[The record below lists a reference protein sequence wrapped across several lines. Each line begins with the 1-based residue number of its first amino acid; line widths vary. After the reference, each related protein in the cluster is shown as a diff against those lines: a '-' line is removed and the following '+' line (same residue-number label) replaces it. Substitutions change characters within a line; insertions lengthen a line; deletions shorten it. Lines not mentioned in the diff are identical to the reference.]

1 MHAGSGEF
9 APDPN
14 SAFAIRKITAAAS
27 RKIAERAFAL
37 ARHRRGKVTA
47 VNKSNVLKISDGLFL
62 RECRAAAQENPDIV
76 YEEELVDAVASKLV
90 RDRGG
95 YDVLVTTNL
104 FGDIL
109 SNEAA
114 ELSGG
119 LGLSGSLNHGDNHA
133 MAQASHGSA
142 PDIAGKGIAN
152 PSSMILSTALLLDHL
167 GQKHDR
173 PDLVDAAR
181 RIEGALKSSL
191 LSASARTADLGGSA
205 GTEAALN
212 SVIAHLRTARGSGL

>member
-1 MHAGSGEF
+1 M
-9 APDPN
+9 
-14 SAFAIRKITAAAS
+14 
-27 RKIAERAFAL
+27 
-37 ARHRRGKVTA
+37 TA

-62 RECRAAAQENPDIV
+62 RECRAIAEDNPDIV
-76 YEEELVDAVASKLV
+76 YEEELVDAVAARLV

-119 LGLSGSLNHGDNHA
+119 LGLAGSLNHGDRHA

-142 PDIAGKGIAN
+142 PDIAGRGIAN
-152 PSSMILSTALLLDHL
+152 PSSMILSVCLLLDHL
-167 GQKHDR
+167 GTKSGDTH
-173 PDLVDAAR
+173 LSSAAR
-181 RIEGALKSSL
+181 LIEGALMDSL
-191 LSASARTADLGGSA
+191 GDAGTRTPDLGGNGTTGSA
-205 GTEAALN
+205 TEA
-212 SVIAHLRTARGSGL
+212 VINRFHGAMVPAT